1 MEKLA
6 KAISNWLAGQV
17 KNNPKLNPVPPQI
30 FEALLNKQIE
40 AAKKRGQNIDYNTLA
55 EAVKIE
61 LSKSNIAVIPSS
73 SNMLQ
78 KSEETHPELAASPE
92 REAEDEDANVFNA
105 GANIGVVIGS
115 TVRNVSSAAV
125 DAGMIAGKAAV
136 DAGVVVGKA
145 AVNAGTTVGKAA
157 VSVVKKAGILTAGIV
172 SGTLLGAFKAKGK
185 DKDKKA

>member
-6 KAISNWLAGQV
+6 KAISNWLVGQV

-30 FEALLNKQIE
+30 FDALLKKQID

-61 LSKSNIAVIPSS
+61 LAKSKITVISS
-73 SNMLQ
+73 SLVPHKKEDSRPVFDVN
-78 KSEETHPELAASPE
+78 EH
-92 REAEDEDANVFNA
+92 EAENEDANVFNA

-115 TVRNVSSAAV
+115 TVRNVSS
-125 DAGMIAGKAAV
+125 AAV

-185 DKDKKA
+185 DKNNNA